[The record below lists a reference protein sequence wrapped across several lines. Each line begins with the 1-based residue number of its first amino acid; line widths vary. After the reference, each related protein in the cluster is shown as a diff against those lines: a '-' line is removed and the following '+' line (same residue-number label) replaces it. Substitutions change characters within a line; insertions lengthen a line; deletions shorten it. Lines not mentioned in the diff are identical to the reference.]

1 MGNSLGASAYR
12 TAEKLLFHNR
22 SALVRGGKVE
32 PNWLDGGDRFFT
44 ANDTGT
50 LTVTAPDGRN
60 YTEEPP
66 PR

>member
-1 MGNSLGASAYR
+1 M
-12 TAEKLLFHNR
+12 
-22 SALVRGGKVE
+22 RGGKVE